1 MIYLDNAA
9 TTFPKPAQVISACVG
24 AMRFYGANPGRGGHK
39 MSVRAG
45 ETVFGCRENLAQMF
59 SCKEERTVFTL
70 NCTHSLNLAVK
81 GVLKKGD
88 HAIISSLE
96 HNSVLRPLENM
107 REKGLISYDVAA
119 VEPLDDE
126 KTVKNFERLIRPNTR
141 LILCTHASNVF
152 GTVLPVKK
160 LSALCKKHG
169 LIFALDCA
177 QSAGIFP
184 IDMEKDGI
192 DIVCAP
198 GHKGLFGPMGTGILM
213 FSENVEIESLV
224 QGGTGSL
231 SLQKSQPGIY
241 PDSLESG
248 TVNLPGIAGLS
259 AGLDFIKSRGG
270 ERAIHEKETYL
281 MKILKEDL
289 SVIKNITVFDNMHS
303 KIYSPT
309 LSFVVN
315 GEHSEQTAQKLD
327 DRNIAVRAGYHC
339 SYLAHSFC
347 KTTRSGTVRV
357 SPSVFNTKSDVKF
370 FVFSLNL
377 IANNGKM

>member
-45 ETVFGCRENLAQMF
+45 ETVFGCREKLAQMF
-59 SCKEERTVFTL
+59 SCTEERTVFTL

-281 MKILKEDL
+281 MEILKEDL

>member
-9 TTFPKPAQVISACVG
+9 TTFPKPAQVISACGG

-39 MSVRAG
+39 MSARAG
-45 ETVFGCRENLAQMF
+45 ETVFGCREKLAQMF

>member
-39 MSVRAG
+39 MSARAG
-45 ETVFGCRENLAQMF
+45 ETVFGCREKLAQMF

-309 LSFVVN
+309 LSFVVD

-377 IANNGKM
+377 IAKNGKM

>member
-45 ETVFGCRENLAQMF
+45 ETVFGCREKLAQMF

-347 KTTRSGTVRV
+347 KTTRSGTVRAV
-357 SPSVFNTKSDVKF
+357 SYTHLTLPTTSRV
-370 FVFSLNL
+370 
-377 IANNGKM
+377 

>member
-39 MSVRAG
+39 MSARAG
-45 ETVFGCRENLAQMF
+45 ETVFGCREKLAQMF
-59 SCKEERTVFTL
+59 SCTEERTVFTL

>member
-270 ERAIHEKETYL
+270 EKAIHEKETYL

-289 SVIKNITVFDNMHS
+289 SVVKNITVFDNMHS

-377 IANNGKM
+377 IAKNGKM

>member
-213 FSENVEIESLV
+213 FSKNIEIESLV

>member
-39 MSVRAG
+39 MSARAG
-45 ETVFGCRENLAQMF
+45 ETVFGCREKLAQMF

-70 NCTHSLNLAVK
+70 NCTYSLNLAVK

>member
-39 MSVRAG
+39 MSARAG
-45 ETVFGCRENLAQMF
+45 ETVFGCREKLAQMF

-213 FSENVEIESLV
+213 FSKNIEIESLV

>member
-1 MIYLDNAA
+1 
-9 TTFPKPAQVISACVG
+9 
-24 AMRFYGANPGRGGHK
+24 
-39 MSVRAG
+39 
-45 ETVFGCRENLAQMF
+45 
-59 SCKEERTVFTL
+59 
-70 NCTHSLNLAVK
+70 
-81 GVLKKGD
+81 
-88 HAIISSLE
+88 
-96 HNSVLRPLENM
+96 
-107 REKGLISYDVAA
+107 
-119 VEPLDDE
+119 
-126 KTVKNFERLIRPNTR
+126 
-141 LILCTHASNVF
+141 
-152 GTVLPVKK
+152 
-160 LSALCKKHG
+160 
-169 LIFALDCA
+169 
-177 QSAGIFP
+177 
-184 IDMEKDGI
+184 
-192 DIVCAP
+192 
-198 GHKGLFGPMGTGILM
+198 MGTGILM
-213 FSENVEIESLV
+213 FSKNIEIESLV

-270 ERAIHEKETYL
+270 EKAIHEKETYL

-289 SVIKNITVFDNMHS
+289 SVVKNITVFDNMHS

-315 GEHSEQTAQKLD
+315 GEHSEQTAQKFD

-377 IANNGKM
+377 IAKNGKM

>member
-1 MIYLDNAA
+1 
-9 TTFPKPAQVISACVG
+9 
-24 AMRFYGANPGRGGHK
+24 
-39 MSVRAG
+39 
-45 ETVFGCRENLAQMF
+45 
-59 SCKEERTVFTL
+59 
-70 NCTHSLNLAVK
+70 
-81 GVLKKGD
+81 
-88 HAIISSLE
+88 
-96 HNSVLRPLENM
+96 M

-126 KTVKNFERLIRPNTR
+126 KTVKNFEKLIRSNTR

-213 FSENVEIESLV
+213 FSKNIEIESLV

-270 ERAIHEKETYL
+270 EKAIHEKEIYL

-289 SVIKNITVFDNMHS
+289 SVVKNITVFDNMHS

-327 DRNIAVRAGYHC
+327 DRSIAVRAGYHC

>member
-39 MSVRAG
+39 MSARAG
-45 ETVFGCRENLAQMF
+45 ETVFGCREKLAQMF

-309 LSFVVN
+309 LSFVVD

-327 DRNIAVRAGYHC
+327 DRSIAVRAGYHC